1 VCVGAVAFRL
11 RDRSEVDQTLCWT
24 YPQANQLTPYICRA
38 VTSPFLPCFDP
49 VRQFFVTEPM
59 MGNCVEGE
67 ARELQVPTAALH
79 CPKCKGY
86 ARLASMVLD
95 VRRAMRVRLYQCDE
109 CGELIWDEPE

>member
-1 VCVGAVAFRL
+1 
-11 RDRSEVDQTLCWT
+11 
-24 YPQANQLTPYICRA
+24 
-38 VTSPFLPCFDP
+38 
-49 VRQFFVTEPM
+49 

-95 VRRAMRVRLYQCDE
+95 VRRVLRVRLYQCDE
-109 CGELIWDEPE
+109 CGELIWDEEPE

>member
-1 VCVGAVAFRL
+1 
-11 RDRSEVDQTLCWT
+11 
-24 YPQANQLTPYICRA
+24 
-38 VTSPFLPCFDP
+38 
-49 VRQFFVTEPM
+49 

-79 CPKCKGY
+79 CPKCTGY